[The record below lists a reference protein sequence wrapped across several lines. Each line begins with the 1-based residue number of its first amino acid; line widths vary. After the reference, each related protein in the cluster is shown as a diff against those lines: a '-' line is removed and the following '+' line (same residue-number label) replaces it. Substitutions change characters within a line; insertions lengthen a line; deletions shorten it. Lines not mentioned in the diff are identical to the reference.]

1 MNGVYCLVCCVVGV
15 DTAGAVGALHNPL
28 AGAVV
33 GSQRN
38 SKVRKVQCKSFKE
51 SLCLERSF
59 LGQRSILRI
68 ATCRS

>member
-38 SKVRKVQCKSFKE
+38 SKVRKVQCKSLKKVFVLKE
-51 SLCLERSF
+51 VF
-59 LGQRSILRI
+59 
-68 ATCRS
+68 